1 MNISIDRLKT
11 LREKTGAGIMDCKRA
26 LLQTDQDLDAAE
38 SLIAEWGLSVAQKRQ
53 ERATNEGC
61 VGLVADRGKA
71 ALASLACETDFVALN
86 PSYIE
91 AVRKITLEV
100 FEKGLKASNE
110 TIDTLVADIARR
122 MKENIALK
130 GIAFI
135 QAGEGD
141 YIDSYLHGDA
151 KTGVVIRIHA
161 DDKACFENPKVLG
174 CLHDLS
180 LQVAASNPS
189 YIRREAIP
197 LSIREDLERS
207 IRDEVEND
215 AKYADKPESLKVG
228 IVAGKVKKFLSGACL
243 YEQRFIRDE
252 KTTIAQLIDGIQRE
266 AGTRLSVVEFIRL
279 AIAKEA

>member
-38 SLIAEWGLSVAQKRQ
+38 SLINEWGLSVAQKRQ

-151 KTGVVIRIHA
+151 KTGVAIRIHA

-174 CLHDLS
+174 GLHDLS
-180 LQVAASNPS
+180 LQVAANNPS

-207 IRDEVEND
+207 IREEVEND
-215 AKYADKPESLKVG
+215 AKYADKPEPLKAG
-228 IVAGKVKKFLSGACL
+228 IVAGKVKKFFSGACL

-252 KTTIAQLIDGIQRE
+252 KTTIAQLIDSIQRD
-266 AGTRLSVVEFIRL
+266 AGTRLYVVEFVRL

>member
-61 VGLVADRGKA
+61 VGLLADRGKA

-86 PSYIE
+86 PSYRE

-100 FEKGLKASNE
+100 FEKGLKAPNE
-110 TIDTLVADIARR
+110 TIDSLVADIARR

-135 QAGEGD
+135 RAEEGD

-151 KTGVVIRIHA
+151 KTGVAVRIHA

-174 CLHDLS
+174 YLHDLS
-180 LQVAASNPS
+180 LQIAAGNPS
-189 YIRREAIP
+189 YIRREAVP

-207 IRDEVEND
+207 ISDEVEND
-215 AKYADKPESLKVG
+215 AKYADKAESLKVG

-243 YEQRFIRDE
+243 YEQRFIKDE

-279 AIAKEA
+279 AIAKEG